1 MARLIKL
8 KNAGQ
13 IRHIFDAGV
22 KKKYVVEIKIS
33 RTNRLAVLFNHA
45 VQERHKQSN
54 IGFI

>member
-1 MARLIKL
+1 VARLIKL

-13 IRHIFDAGV
+13 IRYTFDAGV

-33 RTNRLAVLFNHA
+33 RTNRLAVLLNHA